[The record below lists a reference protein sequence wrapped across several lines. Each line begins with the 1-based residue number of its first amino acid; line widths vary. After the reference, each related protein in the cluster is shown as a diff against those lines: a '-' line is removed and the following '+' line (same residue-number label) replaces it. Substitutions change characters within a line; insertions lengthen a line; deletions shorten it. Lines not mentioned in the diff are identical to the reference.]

1 MTNLD
6 ELMAVWRSQEAAPLH
21 GVNETLLRLALRQE
35 QAKLQSQRRRDAW
48 ITYIVSAGL
57 IAIMAIFAMMMV
69 FNDDD
74 VIVSWDYAIPIAGGA
89 SAMLMGVALFVSRR
103 RQMRHEERF
112 GDSLRDQLGRRI
124 AQIDYEATT
133 GSRLAN
139 VLLAAIFAGSTAIL
153 LAGMRVNSEPDAPFD
168 EWPAVVGMIVVSAI
182 CSLGGVWAQRQSV
195 NRDLLP
201 RKHRLEALLKEL
213 DAS

>member
-103 RQMRHEERF
+103 RQMRREERF

-168 EWPAVVGMIVVSAI
+168 EWPAVVGMIIVSAI
-182 CSLGGVWAQRQSV
+182 CSLGGVWAQRHSV